1 MKIIQKE
8 QIDYKM
14 DLRRLPVELIQVIES
29 YVQPWRTYKKE
40 EADNI
45 RWHALSTDCILYD
58 RNIYYNE
65 VQEWTLYGT
74 RWLTTVPE
82 DTLFTRPRGLIQE
95 PTTPREWYQY
105 RFRYLNG

>member
-1 MKIIQKE
+1 MKII

-45 RWHALSTDCILYD
+45 RWHALSTDILYD
-58 RNIYYNE
+58 RNIYIE
-65 VQEWTLYGT
+65 VQETL
-74 RWLTTVPE
+74 
-82 DTLFTRPRGLIQE
+82 
-95 PTTPREWYQY
+95 REWYQY

>member
-14 DLRRLPVELIQVIES
+14 DLRRLPVELIRVIES
-29 YVQPWRTYKKE
+29 YIQPWRTYKKE

-45 RWHALSTDCILYD
+45 RWHALTTDCILYD
-58 RNIYYNE
+58 RNIYYE
-65 VQEWTLYGT
+65 AQEWTLYGT
-74 RWLTTVPE
+74 RWRTTVPE
-82 DTLFTRPRGLIQE
+82 DTLFTRRGIQE
-95 PTTPREWYQY
+95 ATPQEWYHN